1 MLTTL
6 MEHFEQG
13 NFLGAI
19 GLLVSNR
26 DVDSYQIALNKYS
39 EMVEKLHGMG
49 FKVMVVTIPVVL
61 DDILDDDAMIQDIMN
76 IPVDQVPWDEFSFMV
91 YTTTFRRLLQTD
103 LSSDLVY
110 SYGRDAVETYG
121 EKAAID
127 LGIIGHEGM
136 VAEEGMT
143 NVEELRVQVGAAKEA
158 GLSRIHAY
166 SLDGIVHLDEQD
178 PWYES
183 FQVPRTRPEEE
194 VAVSM
199 FRGVLQ
205 FLDRLF

>member
-1 MLTTL
+1 M
-6 MEHFEQG
+6 
-13 NFLGAI
+13 A
-19 GLLVSNR
+19 
-26 DVDSYQIALNKYS
+26 
-39 EMVEKLHGMG
+39 
-49 FKVMVVTIPVVL
+49 
-61 DDILDDDAMIQDIMN
+61 
-76 IPVDQVPWDEFSFMV
+76 
-91 YTTTFRRLLQTD
+91 YTTTFSRFLQTE
-103 LSSDLVY
+103 LSSDLVH
-110 SYGRDAVETYG
+110 SYGLDAVMAYG

-143 NVEELRVQVGAAKEA
+143 DVEEIRAQVGAAKEA
-158 GLSRIHAY
+158 GLTRIHAY

-183 FQVPRTRPEEE
+183 FQAPPIPPEEE
-194 VAVSM
+194 VAVSV

>member
-1 MLTTL
+1 
-6 MEHFEQG
+6 
-13 NFLGAI
+13 
-19 GLLVSNR
+19 
-26 DVDSYQIALNKYS
+26 
-39 EMVEKLHGMG
+39 
-49 FKVMVVTIPVVL
+49 
-61 DDILDDDAMIQDIMN
+61 MIQDVMN
-76 IPVDQVPWDEFSFMV
+76 IPVDQVPWDEFSFMA
-91 YTTTFRRLLQTD
+91 YTTTFSRFLQTE
-103 LSSDLVY
+103 LSSDLVH
-110 SYGRDAVETYG
+110 SYGLDAVMAYG

-143 NVEELRVQVGAAKEA
+143 DVEEIRAQVGAAKEA
-158 GLSRIHAY
+158 GLTRIHAY

-183 FQVPRTRPEEE
+183 FQAPPIPPEEE
-194 VAVSM
+194 VAVSV